1 MASDNL
7 PAGFRLPLDTIA
19 DFRLY
24 TFLDEPQRTA
34 EALPNWPPR
43 THAAF
48 PWVVGYSRFGDFFLQ
63 NPDAGK
69 FLVVYPMRGGGSK
82 GYDARDLTEFRET
95 VLDTFDFHLFAFP
108 TMAFVQEVIARVGP
122 IPRAGGLYPDP
133 RIRCSAAR
141 ANRRPTPP
149 ATSGCSSTS
158 SANCCGRPPE
168 ESGVLRSLRT
178 TRREPL
184 ALSRPGALS
193 FRRTRPRRRGHRRDP
208 GLPAEHRA
216 GPEVPPDGGPYPRP
230 HRLPLLNPPTLLL
243 TSSLI
248 IDSRVHHTSSGS
260 IGCPQP
266 QEDSS

>member
-34 EALPNWPPR
+34 EALPNWPR

-122 IPRAGGLYPDP
+122 IPEQAVY
-133 RIRCSAAR
+133 I
-141 ANRRPTPP
+141 PTPYP
-149 ATSGCSSTS
+149 MLGGSGEPSTY
-158 SANCCGRPPE
+158 SAGDVWVFLDIV
-168 ESGVLRSLRT
+168 GQLLRQAS
-178 TRREPL
+178 
-184 ALSRPGALS
+184 
-193 FRRTRPRRRGHRRDP
+193 
-208 GLPAEHRA
+208 
-216 GPEVPPDGGPYPRP
+216 
-230 HRLPLLNPPTLLL
+230 
-243 TSSLI
+243 
-248 IDSRVHHTSSGS
+248 
-260 IGCPQP
+260 
-266 QEDSS
+266 